1 MRPPPTTESVM
12 RQIFLDTETTGLEHK
27 LGHRIIEIA
36 GVEMRNR
43 RLTNRHFHCYLN
55 PERDIDAGA
64 LSVHG
69 ISREFLLDKPHFADI
84 AADFLDFV
92 RGAEL
97 VIHNAAF
104 DVGFLNAELALLDMA
119 PVDTVCH
126 SVCDTL
132 RMAKDLHPGKKNNLN
147 ALCDRYGVDN
157 SHRTLHGA
165 LLDAEI
171 LAEVYLAMT
180 RGQESLIMDLGED
193 SASRIEAARQLPCTG
208 QRQAQKVTRASQE
221 ELLEHQRALAD
232 VDTASQGKC
241 LWLHAGRGD

>member
-1 MRPPPTTESVM
+1 M

-43 RLTNRHFHCYLN
+43 RLTKAHFHSYLN
-55 PERDIDAGA
+55 PDRDIDAGA

-69 ISREFLLDKPHFADI
+69 ISREFLLDKPRFADI
-84 AADFLDFV
+84 AAEFLDFV

-104 DVGFLNAELALLDMA
+104 DVGFLNAELALLGLA
-119 PVDTVCH
+119 PVDTVC
-126 SVCDTL
+126 SEVCDTL

-147 ALCDRYGVDN
+147 ALCERYGVDN

-171 LAEVYLAMT
+171 LAEVFLAMT
-180 RGQESLIMDLGED
+180 RGQESLIIDLDDDNANGLD
-193 SASRIEAARQLPCTG
+193 ANGKTPRRSQQPAQLIKLASP
-208 QRQAQKVTRASQE
+208 E
-221 ELLEHQRALAD
+221 ELAEHERVLAAMD
-232 VDTASQGKC
+232 QASKGKC
-241 LWLHAGRGD
+241 LWLQPDSRG